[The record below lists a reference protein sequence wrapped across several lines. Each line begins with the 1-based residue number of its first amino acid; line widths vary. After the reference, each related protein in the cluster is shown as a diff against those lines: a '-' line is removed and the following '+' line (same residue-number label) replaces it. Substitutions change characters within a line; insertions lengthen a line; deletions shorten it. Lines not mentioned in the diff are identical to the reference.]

1 MDRWTV
7 DTDQLAG
14 GGARQGHRH
23 LLDGPAA
30 EGVTLPLGGEQPQLL
45 LLVLGQLVA
54 VSVNT
59 SSRQVA
65 CTNITG

>member
-1 MDRWTV
+1 M

-23 LLDGPAA
+23 LLDGAAA

-65 CTNITG
+65 CTNITV

>member
-1 MDRWTV
+1 M

-14 GGARQGHRH
+14 GGARQGDRH
-23 LLDGPAA
+23 LLDGAAA
-30 EGVTLPLGGEQPQLL
+30 EGVPLPLGGEQPQLL

>member
-1 MDRWTV
+1 M

-23 LLDGPAA
+23 LLDSAA
-30 EGVTLPLGGEQPQLL
+30 PEGVALPLSREQPQLL